1 MKEGD
6 YISYGSK
13 RELFKVIRVY
23 EYGTIDV
30 MNKSGKFY
38 RITGLSLG
46 VTK

>member
-46 VTK
+46 ATK